1 MKKRPTIIL
10 TLCIVLLTFGT
21 YSFLSVEEPPV
32 SETTKAR
39 IILSEAEQL
48 KSNKYASQLYQDARM
63 YYDSAMIE
71 WDIENNRFLLFRD
84 YKKSIKNAEKA
95 YELAKEAIAIT
106 NSKISSAEE
115 LIGIRISL
123 LESKVKNF
131 DTRYSNF
138 PFNIKERNELI
149 KSKLLLKEGILAFK
163 QANYQS
169 SKIQLDSVELLITRL
184 HQIYKERLEDYF
196 SEFPQWQDWVDLSI
210 SKSKKRKTYCIIVDK
225 YARECILYKN
235 GYIIQKFEIELGA
248 NWIGDKNQQGDK
260 STPEGLYKIVRKKPN
275 GETKYYKAFLL
286 NYPND
291 DDKKRFALNKNSG
304 FIKKDAKIGNLI
316 EIHGNGGK
324 GIDWTDG
331 CMALSDTDM
340 DILYDACPK
349 GTSVTI
355 VGSVKPLNKLYLK

>member
-1 MKKRPTIIL
+1 MKKIIL
-10 TLCIVLLTFGT
+10 IFLAIFIVLLTTVT
-21 YSFLSVEEPPV
+21 YSYFSIKEPPV
-32 SETTKAR
+32 SETNKAR
-39 IILSEAEQL
+39 IMLSEAEQL
-48 KSNKYASQLYQDARM
+48 KSNKYASPVYQDARL

-71 WDIENNRFLLFRD
+71 WDIENNRFILFRD

-95 YELAKEAIAIT
+95 YNLAEEAIAIT
-106 NSKISSAEE
+106 KSKISSAEE

-123 LESKVKNF
+123 LEKNLNIF
-131 DTRYSNF
+131 DARYNNF
-138 PFNIKERNELI
+138 PFNIKERNELT
-149 KSKLLLKEGILAFK
+149 KSKLLLNEGILAFK
-163 QANYQS
+163 QANYKS
-169 SKIQLDSVELLITRL
+169 SKIKLDSAELLITRL
-184 HQIYKERLEDYF
+184 HEIYKERLEDYF
-196 SEFPQWQDWVDLSI
+196 NKSTQWQELVDQSI
-210 SKSKKRKTYCIIVDK
+210 SKSKKRKKYCIIIDK

-235 GYIIQKFEIELGA
+235 GNIIQKLNIELGA
-248 NWIGDKNQQGDK
+248 NWIGDKKHQGDK
-260 STPEGLYKIVRKKPN
+260 STPEGLYKIVRKKSN

-304 FIKKDAKIGNLI
+304 LIKKDTKIGNLI

-331 CMALSDTDM
+331 CIAVKDSDM
-340 DILYDACPK
+340 DILYNACPK